1 MRNFI
6 SFIAITI
13 FLTLSINL
21 LNAQGL
27 AVKVVTPNNKTNFC
41 ANQPITLVAQT
52 DMVTDEGISYKW
64 EGDLSIVEKNLGNIL
79 ILKPNSKGI
88 YTFTVFL
95 KDNEGN
101 EASSSVTINVNPIFK
116 PILKLKN
123 NKVEIETKGNFS
135 SCSLKYYIGNQMVNE
150 DIFKN
155 AKQSGK
161 YYVLTTSPDGC
172 TATSNIVEIQ

>member
-6 SFIAITI
+6 SFIAIVTI
-13 FLTLSINL
+13 LTLSINPS
-21 LNAQGL
+21 NAQGIT
-27 AVKVVTPNNKTNFC
+27 VKIVTPNNKTDFC
-41 ANQPITLVAQT
+41 ANQTITLVAQT
-52 DMVTDEGISYKW
+52 DMGTDDGINLKW

-101 EASSSVTINVNPIFK
+101 EASSSVTISVNPIFK

-135 SCSLKYYIGNQMVNE
+135 GCSLKYYIGNQMVNE
-150 DIFKN
+150 DAFKN
-155 AKQSGK
+155 AKQPGK

-172 TATSNIVEIQ
+172 SASSNIIEIQ

>member
-13 FLTLSINL
+13 LLTLSINPS
-21 LNAQGL
+21 NAQGL
-27 AVKVVTPNNKTNFC
+27 SVKVITPNNKTDFC

-52 DMVTDEGISYKW
+52 DLVTDEEINFKW

-135 SCSLKYYIGNQMVNE
+135 
-150 DIFKN
+150 
-155 AKQSGK
+155 
-161 YYVLTTSPDGC
+161 GC
-172 TATSNIVEIQ
+172 

>member
-13 FLTLSINL
+13 SLTLSINPS
-21 LNAQGL
+21 NAQGL
-27 AVKVVTPNNKTNFC
+27 TVKVITPNNKTDFC

-52 DMVTDEGISYKW
+52 DMGTDEVINFKW

-88 YTFTVFL
+88 YTFTVFI

-101 EASSSVTINVNPIFK
+101 EASSSVTINVKPIFK

-123 NKVEIETKGNFS
+123 NRIEVEAKRNLPGCNFS
-135 SCSLKYYIGNQMVNE
+135 YYIGNQMVNE
-150 DIFKN
+150 DTFTK
-155 AKQSGK
+155 AKQPGK
-161 YYVLTTSPDGC
+161 YYVLTTTPDGC
-172 TATSNIVEIQ
+172 TASSNMVEIQ